1 MSPLST
7 ERSAAY
13 KALKIEPKNKVLL
26 CLDGGGIRGILT
38 LQLLKKLEE
47 IAGIPCYKIFDMV
60 AGTSTG
66 GIIAGLIAAGKTAI
80 EIEDL
85 YKKLVTKVF
94 KKRSWTANRFINP
107 PAYDK
112 INYRTA
118 LKELLGDMKLFEACK
133 KTDLD
138 LLITAKDVAAG
149 EETFFA
155 CFKNN
160 DNDFIGTYKDVLMRS
175 VMEATMSA
183 PTYFT
188 PLERFVD
195 GGTTTYNN
203 PALSAIMEAVHYG
216 GKEKYNLNDLTVFSF
231 GTGTTI
237 EFVKPEETINPK
249 GVDVKFWLNLVM
261 RESSQDA
268 SDMQTYLIR
277 SGIIP
282 NIDFRRFQISMD
294 EQTMVKLPNRE
305 ITDLHDV
312 EANWLRDL
320 SNEELK
326 GVELDDVNKF
336 ALMEVIGKAMV
347 DYIMKYGHAFT
358 RDLTNK
364 RKRDMLVTTFGDPDR
379 IKKQMSD
386 PSWIDEFET

>member
-1 MSPLST
+1 MSSLST

-13 KALKIEPKNKVLL
+13 KALKIDPKNKILL

-47 IAGIPCYKIFDMV
+47 IAGIPCFKIFDMI

-66 GIIAGLIAAGKTAI
+66 GIIAGLIASGKTAI

-94 KKRSWTANRFINP
+94 KKRGWTANRFLNP

-112 INYRTA
+112 VNYRTA
-118 LKELLGDMKLFEACK
+118 LKGLLGNMKLSEASE

-138 LLITAKDVAAG
+138 ILITAKDVAAG

-160 DNDFIGTYKDVLMRS
+160 ENKFTGTYKDVLLRS
-175 VMEATMSA
+175 VLEATMSA

-203 PALSAIMEAVHYG
+203 PSLSAIMEAVHYG
-216 GKEKYNLNDLTVFSF
+216 GREKYSLNDLTVFSF
-231 GTGTTI
+231 GTGTSI
-237 EFVKPEETINPK
+237 EFVKPENTVDPK

-282 NIDFRRFQISMD
+282 NLDFRRFQISMD
-294 EQTMVKLPNRE
+294 EQTLKKLPNRE
-305 ITDLHDV
+305 ISELHDV

-320 SNEELK
+320 TNDELK
-326 GVELDDVNKF
+326 GVELDDVSKF
-336 ALMEVIGKAMV
+336 SLMEIIGKAMV
-347 DYIMKYGHAFT
+347 DYIMQYGGEFT
-358 RDLTNK
+358 RDLIDE
-364 RKRDMLVTTFGDPDR
+364 RKRDLLVTTFGDPDR

-386 PSWIDEFET
+386 PDWIDGFET

>member
-160 DNDFIGTYKDVLMRS
+160 NNDFIGTYKDVLMRS